1 MITGNIANKS
11 QFSIK
16 KIQISK
22 KPTSVREYFLY
33 LHIDVC
39 KKKKCSLEKKIVQNS
54 TKSK

>member
-16 KIQISK
+16 KIQLSK

-39 KKKKCSLEKKIVQNS
+39 KKKVQFRKKNS
-54 TKSK
+54 TEFY